1 MTFNGRTTSEEIVAG
16 LDLTGKTIVVT
27 GTSTGLGF
35 EAARVLAGAGADIVM
50 VARNPGKNAEAAARI
65 RAGQPDA
72 KLALYTMNLGEMAS
86 VRRAAAEI
94 LATHPKIHALINNAG
109 IMGGPYVVT
118 SDGLEL
124 HWATNHIGPFLLT
137 NLLYPALKA
146 AAPSRIVI
154 LSSAGH
160 RMPGFDL
167 ADLNFKKRDYD
178 YSLAYCQSK
187 RANVLHAVA
196 LTRRLAGTGI
206 TANAVH
212 PGAIRTE
219 VFRDLTEDHVQ
230 GAFAWSAA
238 SGSPEKSPTQGAATE
253 IWAAVSPELEGVS
266 GVYLEDC
273 HIAEHIPSG
282 DFGAA
287 GVIEE
292 ALDAETAE
300 RLWAV
305 SEGAVGEKFGLG

>member
-16 LDLTGKTIVVT
+16 LDLTGRTIVVT

-35 EAARVLAGAGADIVM
+35 EAARVLAGVGAEIVM
-50 VARNPGKNAEAAARI
+50 VARNPSKNAEAAARI
-65 RAGQPDA
+65 KAVQPDA

-86 VRRAAAEI
+86 VRRGAAEI
-94 LATHPKIHALINNAG
+94 LAAHPKIHALINNAG

-118 SDGLEL
+118 PDGLEL
-124 HWATNHIGPFLLT
+124 HWATNHMGPFLLT

-167 ADLNFKKRDYD
+167 DDPNFTGRDYD

-187 RANVLHAVA
+187 QANVLHAVA
-196 LTRRLAGTGI
+196 LTRRLAGTGV

-253 IWAAVSPELEGVS
+253 IWAAVSPELDGVS

-273 HIAEHIPSG
+273 HIAEHISS
-282 DFGAA
+282 DNYGAA

-292 ALDAETAE
+292 ALDPETAE

-305 SEGAVGEKFGLG
+305 SEAAAGERFALG